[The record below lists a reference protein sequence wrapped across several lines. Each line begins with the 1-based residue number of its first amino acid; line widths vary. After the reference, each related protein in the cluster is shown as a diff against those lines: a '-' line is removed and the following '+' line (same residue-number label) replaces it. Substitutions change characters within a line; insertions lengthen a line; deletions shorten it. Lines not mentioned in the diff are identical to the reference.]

1 MAIFNSKLQ
10 QNYQRVDILPF
21 DGFHSHGG
29 TPLSL
34 DVLFHGKSQR
44 TTCGTIPSSTVEPF
58 FASSLQGCWSGLG
71 IACHVAGH
79 WRQDGWH
86 QGVKIGGWDGN
97 LGKNGGF
104 YGVFW

>member
-34 DVLFHGKSQR
+34 DVLFHGKSHKEQHA
-44 TTCGTIPSSTVEPF
+44 EPF
-58 FASSLQGCWSGLG
+58 QAAQWNPFLHLLCRGVGVGLASLVTLPAIGAKTGG
-71 IACHVAGH
+71 IKA
-79 WRQDGWH
+79 
-86 QGVKIGGWDGN
+86 
-97 LGKNGGF
+97 
-104 YGVFW
+104 